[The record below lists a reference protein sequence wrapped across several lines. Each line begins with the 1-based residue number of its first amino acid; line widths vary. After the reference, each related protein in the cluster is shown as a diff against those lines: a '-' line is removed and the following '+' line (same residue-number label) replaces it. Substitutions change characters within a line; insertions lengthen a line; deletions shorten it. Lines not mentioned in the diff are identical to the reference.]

1 MIAFTFRKV
10 FNIPIWP
17 EFIKSIIQKDKTSIF
32 LKEGFS
38 IFSFFFPAEWLS
50 DSVLFSCYVAK

>member
-1 MIAFTFRKV
+1 MSIFTSDLAFGFRKA

-32 LKEGFS
+32 VKEGFPN
-38 IFSFFFPAEWLS
+38 FNFTFLLS
-50 DSVLFSCYVAK
+50 G

>member
-1 MIAFTFRKV
+1 MTNSVMSIFTSDLAFTFRKV

-32 LKEGFS
+32 LREGFS
-38 IFSFFFPAEWLS
+38 NFSFTFL
-50 DSVLFSCYVAK
+50 LRG

>member
-1 MIAFTFRKV
+1 MTNSVMSIFTSDLAFGFRKA

-32 LKEGFS
+32 VKEGFPN
-38 IFSFFFPAEWLS
+38 FNFTFLLS
-50 DSVLFSCYVAK
+50 G